1 MGNKQYRN
9 RKFAFQKLDQKNFE
23 WFDVFDAVDTE
34 GFIMQ
39 LEIYYMQKPNNA
51 QYRIIG
57 IQKNGEDNVLE
68 FVHGNRDI
76 EIYLAKKKQEA
87 SQIKSSLNNKVKRKR
102 KKRVLDSI
110 DCEFFT
116 KRRLQTEKEEQEIIN
131 KVKKLTLVN
140 YDI

>member
-1 MGNKQYRN
+1 
-9 RKFAFQKLDQKNFE
+9 
-23 WFDVFDAVDTE
+23 
-34 GFIMQ
+34 
-39 LEIYYMQKPNNA
+39 MQKPNDA
-51 QYRIIG
+51 EYRIIG
-57 IQKNGEDNVLE
+57 IQKNRDYVLE
-68 FVHGNRDI
+68 FVHGNSDI
-76 EIYLAKKKQEA
+76 EFYLVKKKQEA
-87 SQIKSSLNNKVKRKR
+87 SQIKSSLNNNVKRKR

>member
-1 MGNKQYRN
+1 MGNKQYKN
-9 RKFAFQKLDQKNFE
+9 RKFVFQTLNQKNFE
-23 WFDVFDAVDTE
+23 WVDVFDAVDTE
-34 GFIMQ
+34 DFIIQ
-39 LEIYYMQKPNNA
+39 LEKYYMQKPNDA
-51 QYRIIG
+51 EYRIIG
-57 IQKNGEDNVLE
+57 IQKNRDYVFE
-68 FVHGNRDI
+68 FVHGNSDI
-76 EIYLAKKKQEA
+76 EFYLVKKKQEA
-87 SQIKSSLNNKVKRKR
+87 SQIKSSLNNNVKRKR